1 LFSSEEQSL
10 EHTFPMPVTNW
21 VSVIETRRLM
31 GVSVRLA
38 SALRRPVRTT
48 TQFPLRDESSL
59 MLTEMFLYLF
69 ITTLLIKGELSLG
82 VGSARRGGS
91 DLGCESLAMSSKS
104 PVTHLTL
111 KSGRLLRTKSL
122 HSIMIEHKMSEMQ
135 QLWDFSLGVALKSR
149 QNLITAVK

>member
-1 LFSSEEQSL
+1 
-10 EHTFPMPVTNW
+10 
-21 VSVIETRRLM
+21 
-31 GVSVRLA
+31 
-38 SALRRPVRTT
+38 
-48 TQFPLRDESSL
+48 

-69 ITTLLIKGELSLG
+69 ITTLLIKGELSLD